1 MPDAADL
8 AAPGMV
14 LSKSGA
20 ARYPLA
26 VAASSKIGLSSGMTK
41 ADKSPRSDGQYSRG
55 VSFSEV
61 SKLGRALPGVTEST
75 SYGTPALKVEG
86 KLLARLKEDGETLV
100 LRMDFVNRD
109 LLLRAEP
116 DLFFLTDHYLNYP
129 SILLRLK
136 VVTKKRMAE
145 LLEDAWRLVRRP

>member
-1 MPDAADL
+1 M
-8 AAPGMV
+8 
-14 LSKSGA
+14 
-20 ARYPLA
+20 R
-26 VAASSKIGLSSGMTK
+26 
-41 ADKSPRSDGQYSRG
+41 RG

-61 SKLGRALPGVTEST
+61 SELGKALPAVTEST
-75 SYGTPALKVEG
+75 SYGTPALKVDG

-100 LRMDFVNRD
+100 LRMDFMNRD

-136 VVTKKRMAE
+136 EVTRKRMAE
-145 LLEDAWRLVRRP
+145 LLEDAWRLVAPRRLVDQHSGPQRRPKGPPRRG